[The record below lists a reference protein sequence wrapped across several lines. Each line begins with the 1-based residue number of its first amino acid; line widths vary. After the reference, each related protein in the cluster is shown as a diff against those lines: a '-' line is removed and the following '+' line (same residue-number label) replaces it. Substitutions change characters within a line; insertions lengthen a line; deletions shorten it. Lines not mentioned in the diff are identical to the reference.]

1 MITVRM
7 FAVERRES
15 GLHLKQDDFIGYWGP
30 LTNSALG
37 TPMEIKGTEPTFSRE
52 TSVLQ
57 LHLTQTSRHCFD
69 KFHVHIVFCLSSH
82 SHGRAATV
90 ILTSEMRLRLR
101 ELKGLASSQELVI
114 PGDRN
119 QTQIP

>member
-69 KFHVHIVFCLSSH
+69 KFHVHVVS
-82 SHGRAATV
+82 
-90 ILTSEMRLRLR
+90 SEMRLRLR
-101 ELKGLASSQELVI
+101 ELKGLASSRELVI

-119 QTQIP
+119 QTRIP